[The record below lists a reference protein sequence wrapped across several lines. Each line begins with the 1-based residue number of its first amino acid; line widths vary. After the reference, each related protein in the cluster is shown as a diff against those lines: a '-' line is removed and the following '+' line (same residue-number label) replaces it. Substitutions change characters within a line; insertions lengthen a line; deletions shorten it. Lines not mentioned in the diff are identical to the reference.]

1 MDPSRPLCAC
11 WIAAR
16 NSAALRAFLFFLPS
30 LIFFLASPSQTCTAL
45 LGSLNTQ
52 GLFFPPSS
60 PYLLRLDA
68 LVRRLIAQRILQS
81 TALYV
86 ICRRARG
93 LGVTLHSGT
102 QQRFGVL
109 ELEWLLNNLA
119 TAFFS
124 GSSALHT

>member
-30 LIFFLASPSQTCTAL
+30 LIFFFGLAIPNVHGSTGQPEHPGAFFSPS
-45 LGSLNTQ
+45 SL
-52 GLFFPPSS
+52 
-60 PYLLRLDA
+60 YLLRLDA